1 MLGSLPYLSTLFYR
15 DALIVSQA
23 FVSAVLVVC
32 ALLTALW
39 VSRIKDDVAYT
50 RILQD
55 AEEGSLTIED
65 TPEADGRASTFE
77 NYISR
82 GACGVMSLLT
92 LVVWY
97 WCIAISIGSSPK
109 QLLFCLGGMLF
120 VYLLTALLAKFLRP
134 SEASLRALKR
144 LLQWQAAI
152 ATCYIIQLPTM
163 WTYHGQVYLSMLIGV
178 LPIMLTLK
186 FNSDSFVHILRSF
199 LIAILIAGVMS
210 YGLQRSCIS
219 IFATIDHGVGVV
231 LAGTPV
237 AWPSNYQWS
246 TRLTRALTFS
256 HRPCEPGSV
265 DGPCQIYLT
274 AANNLSSEII
284 INAHFS
290 ADESR
295 KVVFVYR
302 ESGGGQQ
309 SERGVVPQKF
319 SVPGDYSRD
328 VHAAYVNGL
337 TPGAVVE
344 FWILADDKIVSDVR
358 RFRTVPLSGQVTI
371 AVGGDAGANDLGQR
385 VSEQVAK
392 YDPYAAVFAG
402 DVSYDNSLIGCAC
415 IWDKFLSNWDKI
427 RVKPKDTSSSASLN
441 DSQGYMIPLIFTTG
455 NHDLGVNAQ
464 PSTPRYDPNDCD
476 MSVMRKLRP
485 LYFGYFAFEVH
496 DGEVPEICRR
506 SNNHLHVLGHTTFL
520 WALDSDYGEPAQS
533 TADWIPVAYYR
544 AGGLEPRPRR
554 HMAVYH
560 MPMYPGLSSPGIW
573 AQSTRLR
580 EVWERDLFAKIN
592 ITVAF
597 EHHVHAFKRTH
608 PLRDGKVASNETSS
622 GFSTVFVG
630 DGKWGVSPNDSP
642 SEDALA

>member
-1 MLGSLPYLSTLFYR
+1 
-15 DALIVSQA
+15 
-23 FVSAVLVVC
+23 
-32 ALLTALW
+32 
-39 VSRIKDDVAYT
+39 
-50 RILQD
+50 
-55 AEEGSLTIED
+55 
-65 TPEADGRASTFE
+65 
-77 NYISR
+77 
-82 GACGVMSLLT
+82 
-92 LVVWY
+92 
-97 WCIAISIGSSPK
+97 
-109 QLLFCLGGMLF
+109 
-120 VYLLTALLAKFLRP
+120 
-134 SEASLRALKR
+134 
-144 LLQWQAAI
+144 
-152 ATCYIIQLPTM
+152 QLPTM
-163 WTYHGQVYLSMLIGV
+163 WTYHGQVYLSMLIGA
-178 LPIMLTLK
+178 LPIMVTLK

-199 LIAILIAGVMS
+199 LIALLIAGVMS

-284 INAHFS
+284 IN
-290 ADESR
+290 
-295 KVVFVYR
+295 
-302 ESGGGQQ
+302 
-309 SERGVVPQKF
+309 
-319 SVPGDYSRD
+319 VPGDYSRD
-328 VHAAYVNGL
+328 VHAAFVDGL

-464 PSTPRYDPNDCD
+464 PSRQRYDSHDCD

-580 EVWERDLFAKIN
+580 EVWERDLFAK
-592 ITVAF
+592 
-597 EHHVHAFKRTH
+597 
-608 PLRDGKVASNETSS
+608 S
-622 GFSTVFVG
+622 
-630 DGKWGVSPNDSP
+630 VSIIIDSH
-642 SEDALA
+642 

>member
-1 MLGSLPYLSTLFYR
+1 MLSSLPYLSTLFYR

-77 NYISR
+77 NYLSR
-82 GACGVMSLLT
+82 GACGVMSLLA

-120 VYLLTALLAKFLRP
+120 VYLLTALLARLLRP
-134 SEASLRALKR
+134 SETSLRSLKR

-163 WTYHGQVYLSMLIGV
+163 WTYHGQVYLSMLIGA
-178 LPIMLTLK
+178 LPIMVTLK

-199 LIAILIAGVMS
+199 LIALLIAGVMS

-284 INAHFS
+284 IN
-290 ADESR
+290 
-295 KVVFVYR
+295 
-302 ESGGGQQ
+302 
-309 SERGVVPQKF
+309 
-319 SVPGDYSRD
+319 VPGDYSRD
-328 VHAAYVNGL
+328 VHAAFVDGL

-344 FWILADDKIVSDVR
+344 FWILADDKIVSDRLTKYSFYNGGQPSRLSIPWDGLAPLSVELACLR
-358 RFRTVPLSGQVTI
+358 RFPLSGQVTI

-464 PSTPRYDPNDCD
+464 PSRQRYDSHDCD

-506 SNNHLHVLGHTTFL
+506 SNNH
-520 WALDSDYGEPAQS
+520 
-533 TADWIPVAYYR
+533 
-544 AGGLEPRPRR
+544 
-554 HMAVYH
+554 
-560 MPMYPGLSSPGIW
+560 
-573 AQSTRLR
+573 
-580 EVWERDLFAKIN
+580 
-592 ITVAF
+592 
-597 EHHVHAFKRTH
+597 
-608 PLRDGKVASNETSS
+608 
-622 GFSTVFVG
+622 
-630 DGKWGVSPNDSP
+630 
-642 SEDALA
+642 